1 MTYTLLPLPTNVEA
15 LCRDGAVG
23 AQLQPLAFLA
33 DIRREGGVS
42 GPASLLRNPASAQL
56 LFDILL
62 FIPLGKIV
70 GY

>member
-1 MTYTLLPLPTNVEA
+1 M
-15 LCRDGAVG
+15 G